1 MKKHRYKKIPFN
13 NHIIKFTPSFNQ
25 LYIFNKINGLMK
37 NKLDLNKL
45 HMTLLYLKMN
55 KKFRKTFLDLDKL
68 EDFCESKLKKYTL
81 TPISSKEAIKPLND
95 VFAIIYNSSFEFN
108 NTIRSIQNYIINT
121 ITRKLERSNIQYTIK
136 NKCEKDGGVWL
147 YIDIVENNY
156 IYSIIKMRVDPLLPH
171 ISFSIYSL
179 SSKDNPITVHD
190 IRKVYRNKYL
200 RNELEYSKIKLKNGE
215 IEFI

>member
-1 MKKHRYKKIPFN
+1 
-13 NHIIKFTPSFNQ
+13 
-25 LYIFNKINGLMK
+25 MK

-55 KKFRKTFLDLDKL
+55 KKFRKRFLDLDKL

-121 ITRKLERSNIQYTIK
+121 ITRKLERSKIPYTIK

-147 YIDIVENNY
+147 YIDIVENKY

-200 RNELEYSKIKLKNGE
+200 RSEIEYSKIKLKNGE